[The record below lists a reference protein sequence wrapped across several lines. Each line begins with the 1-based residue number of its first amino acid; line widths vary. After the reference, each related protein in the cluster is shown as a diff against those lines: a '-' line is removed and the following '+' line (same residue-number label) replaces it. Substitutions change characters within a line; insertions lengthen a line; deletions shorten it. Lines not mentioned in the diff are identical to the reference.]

1 MSIFSS
7 PFLLGT
13 VTGISTN
20 LDKGLQ
26 DSLKKTD
33 ERIEKAALRTDTER
47 RENRKKLREQEEAID
62 EILKGIAGFINAED
76 LPAGVTVEDAAAAIF
91 SNQAGGSVS
100 RGTTLVNALTESQ
113 LKGRDP
119 GLVLDNVKATGM
131 SPNDIT
137 KQFLT
142 FPDLTPTAPVMG
154 SGFLKKKDLTS
165 DIMAAVEEPALP
177 TAPTER
183 ADFGMARFDLT
194 KTSQAVAA
202 KQTEELTDLQI
213 KAARLNLSKTERE
226 IAEMG
231 GLDEV
236 SQRLY
241 LKEVLAKA
249 GLRRGFALDSNDNVI
264 FKTTPEK
271 LQDSLDAFS
280 EALEAATNY
289 FNDTK
294 TTATTT
300 GKNSLLGFVSANL
313 PFARSSGGAK
323 FKEVSPATYVFDPE
337 AMDAGKIYSYK
348 IDGNNVNGLWLGN
361 EMLLITGFD

>member
-13 VTGISTN
+13 VTGISTR
-20 LDKGLQ
+20 LDEGLQ

-33 ERIEKAALRTDTER
+33 ERIEKAALRTDVER
-47 RENRKKLREQEEAID
+47 REGRKKLREQEEAID
-62 EILKGIAGFINAED
+62 EVLKGIAGFINVED
-76 LPAGVTVEDAAAAIF
+76 LPPGVTVEDAAAAIF

-119 GLVLDNVKATGM
+119 GLILDKVKATGM

-183 ADFGMARFDLT
+183 ADFGMGRFDLT

-202 KQTEELTDLQI
+202 KQAEELTSLQI
-213 KAARLNLSKTERE
+213 QTAKLTLDKTAKE

-236 SQRLY
+236 TQRYY
-241 LKEVLAKA
+241 LKDVLAKA
-249 GLRRGFALDSNDNVI
+249 GLRKGFALDNNDNVI

-271 LQDSLDAFS
+271 LQASKDAFS

-289 FNDTK
+289 FNDTGTTNK
-294 TTATTT
+294 TS

-313 PFARSSGGAK
+313 PFASSTGSAT
-323 FKEVSPATYVFDPE
+323 FKDGKFDPSG
-337 AMDAGKIYSYK
+337 MTIGKIYSYK
-348 IDGNNVNGLWLGN
+348 VGGQNMNGLWLGD
-361 EMLLITGFD
+361 EFLPITGFN

>member
-1 MSIFSS
+1 MSILSS

-33 ERIEKAALRTDTER
+33 ERIEKAALRTDVER
-47 RENRKKLREQEEAID
+47 REGRKKLREQEEAID
-62 EILKGIAGFINAED
+62 EVLKGIAGFINAED

-202 KQTEELTDLQI
+202 KQAEELTSLQI
-213 KAARLNLSKTERE
+213 QTAKLTLDKTAKE

-231 GLDEV
+231 GLDETT
-236 SQRLY
+236 QRFY
-241 LKEVLAKA
+241 LKDVLAKA
-249 GLRRGFALDSNDNVI
+249 GSRNALPLDNDGNVQ
-264 FKTTPEK
+264 FQTTGEK
-271 LQDSLDAFS
+271 LENSFKAFS

-289 FNDTK
+289 FNATGTTGK
-294 TTATTT
+294 TS

-313 PFARSSGGAK
+313 PFARSSGAAA
-323 FKEVSPATYVFDPE
+323 FKDGKFDP
-337 AMDAGKIYSYK
+337 AGMTVGKIYSYK
-348 IDGNNVNGLWLGN
+348 AGGQNMNGLWLGD
-361 EMLLITGFD
+361 EFLPIIGFN